1 MNIVFVHLNTVLPR
15 YLILNIKAHISK
27 FPGHKVVLIHNTQVH
42 VPYIEKL
49 ETYLFSPGEEWNTL
63 NNLYTHKKDFRGNF
77 WLTST
82 ARFFALRDYIEDNR
96 CQVLHLESDVVIS
109 RDFPFDKFTEIKER
123 LAYPIISNERG
134 VASVLYLKNYES
146 AKLLTSI
153 IIPEARRD
161 PGTTEMLMLK
171 KLFDSNPTQVRILP
185 IGPKD
190 ESSYRSIPIDIWGK
204 MADSFHFFEGC
215 FDGVDLGQYFF
226 GTDPRNRRGKVLF
239 RQDIVKGYAN
249 VSLWSLGYSKSRE
262 FPEIL
267 LQGESKP
274 TKVFALHLP
283 SKKKALFSAR
293 LQSRY
298 FIRFSL
304 DSKKG
309 SRNTFYKWAFITAV
323 FDAIARRLGRY
334 F

>member
-1 MNIVFVHLNTVLPR
+1 LPLTFDKISHQVIVMLFTVLGHGRKNEIPILD
-15 YLILNIKAHISK
+15 LISRTKEDGISIEQFCLK
-27 FPGHKVVLIHNTQVH
+27 LSNPLYTLIHAAQSGLIQCLRCRVQSF
-42 VPYIEKL
+42 VEKCKSSL
-49 ETYLFSPGEEWNTL
+49 YPL
-63 NNLYTHKKDFRGNF
+63 NF
-77 WLTST
+77 TS
-82 ARFFALRDYIEDNR
+82 D
-96 CQVLHLESDVVIS
+96 IS
-109 RDFPFDKFTEIKER
+109 RAEHARE
-123 LAYPIISNERG
+123 
-134 VASVLYLKNYES
+134 
-146 AKLLTSI
+146 LL
-153 IIPEARRD
+153 
-161 PGTTEMLMLK
+161 
-171 KLFDSNPTQVRILP
+171 
-185 IGPKD
+185 
-190 ESSYRSIPIDIWGK
+190 
-204 MADSFHFFEGC
+204 
-215 FDGVDLGQYFF
+215 
-226 GTDPRNRRGKVLF
+226 

-323 FDAIARRLGRY
+323 FNAIARRLGRY